1 MPTPTKSFSLFRTLL
16 CLFLWSSVMV
26 PSARSQTYR
35 DTLSIYFPAG
45 EVCYYSTYFDNGTR
59 FNKFVKRLNK
69 VIGGGYFTNTTVH
82 KISYC
87 VTCSPEGSLAFNREL
102 FKRRCES
109 IISILPQV
117 DSAEWLVT
125 DKISNPLWFQRRV
138 LSLSADT
145 FASKLISDGKD

>member
-1 MPTPTKSFSLFRTLL
+1 MPTPTKSFSLFRTLP

-26 PSARSQTYR
+26 PSVRSQTYR
-35 DTLSIYFPAG
+35 DTLSIYFPVG
-45 EVCYYSTYFDNGTR
+45 KNSYDSTYLDNATR
-59 FNKFVKRLNK
+59 YNKFVGRLNK
-69 VIGGGYFTNTTVH
+69 VMGGYFTNTTVH

-102 FKRRCES
+102 VKRRFES

-125 DKISNPLWFQRRV
+125 DKISNPLWSQRQV

-145 FASKLISDGKD
+145 FASKLISDGND